1 MFSHIIWQMMVQSQ
15 GVIFTH
21 QKGNAYV
28 STPMHREEKFTI
40 IYLSFLSN

>member
-1 MFSHIIWQMMVQSQ
+1 MFSHIIWQMMAQSQ

-28 STPMHREEKFTI
+28 CTPVLREEKIVILFVFP
-40 IYLSFLSN
+40 Y